1 MRYYRRPSK
10 GSHRTPQAANAELS
24 DRLDGGMTLVVSYWS
39 GESANQM
46 QWLDGACR
54 PDEISGWGCSD
65 AFSEHPD
72 WSWRCDAGDT
82 ERPHCSAYVISNVRL
97 DDVPPP
103 TPPPPPSPPRHT
115 WSPRPPPA
123 TPPPPASPYVAFG
136 RLDWIERYCI
146 RTAALQLVLA
156 CLCLTPLSDASV

>member
-103 TPPPPPSPPRHT
+103 TPPPP
-115 WSPRPPPA
+115 
-123 TPPPPASPYVAFG
+123 ASPYVAFG

-156 CLCLTPLSDASV
+156 CLCLTPV